1 VANRV
6 RFPQDKDVPDT
17 MPRLAL
23 FCALIASAVG
33 IAVPLTA
40 NAASDDSHPV
50 FVSSGTVTY
59 DFIAVGDSASKTVHV
74 SNPSSKSLTI
84 SNIDFSGPD
93 TADFA
98 ITANTC
104 TGAKLVN
111 GSGCNVTVR
120 FSPVLAGTRVA
131 SLRFTD
137 DSPCKNFVTVAG
149 SGTQTQPPT
158 FARSAACDQ
167 GVEQV
172 EVPGQTVTQTTTTS
186 TTTTITRTVPV
197 PTVNGQAAIT
207 LPTSCVS
214 KRAITFHLAAPA
226 GQIFKKVT
234 VKLGSK
240 TFKTLKG
247 KTIKS
252 TISLKGLP
260 RGRFTLSIVGTL
272 KSGKTVKQTRHYVT
286 CVANKKG
293 K

>member
-1 VANRV
+1 
-6 RFPQDKDVPDT
+6 
-17 MPRLAL
+17 MPRIAL
-23 FCALIASAVG
+23 FCALIASAIG

-40 NAASDDSHPV
+40 NAASDNSQPV

-59 DFIAVGDSASKTVHV
+59 DFVAVGDSVSKTVRV

-84 SNIDFSGPD
+84 SNVDFSGPD

-98 ITANTC
+98 ITANSC
-104 TGAKLVN
+104 VGARLAN
-111 GSGCNVTVR
+111 GSGCAITVR
-120 FSPVLAGTRVA
+120 FSPVMSGTRVA
-131 SLRFTD
+131 ALRFTD
-137 DSPCKNFVTVAG
+137 DTPCKNFVTVAG
-149 SGTQTQPPT
+149 SGTETSLRNT
-158 FARSAACDQ
+158 ALAHTAACDQ

-172 EVPGQTVTQTTTTS
+172 TVPGQTVTQTTTT
-186 TTTTITRTVPV
+186 TTTTTVTRTVPV

-214 KRAITFHLAAPA
+214 KRKITFHLAAPA

-234 VKLGSK
+234 VKLGSR
-240 TFKTLKG
+240 TFKTLRG
-247 KTIKS
+247 RSIKS

-272 KSGKTVKQTRHYVT
+272 KSGKTVRQTRHYVT
-286 CVANKKG
+286 CVANKKA

>member
-1 VANRV
+1 
-6 RFPQDKDVPDT
+6 
-17 MPRLAL
+17 MPRIAL
-23 FCALIASAVG
+23 FCALIASAIG

-40 NAASDDSHPV
+40 NAADDSHPV

-59 DFIAVGDSASKTVHV
+59 DFVEVGDSASKTVHI

-84 SNIDFSGPD
+84 SAVDFSGPD
-93 TADFA
+93 TADFS
-98 ITANTC
+98 ITANSC
-104 TGAKLVN
+104 VGAKLVS
-111 GSGCNVTVR
+111 GSGCAVTVR
-120 FSPVLAGTRVA
+120 FAPVMDGTRVA

-149 SGTQTQPPT
+149 SGTQTKNVER
-158 FARSAACDQ
+158 AHSAACDQ

-172 EVPGQTVTQTTTTS
+172 TVPGQTVTQTTTTT

-197 PTVNGQAAIT
+197 PTVNGQDAIA

-214 KRAITFHLAAPA
+214 KRSITFHLAAPA

-234 VKLGSK
+234 VKLGGR
-240 TFKTLKG
+240 TFKTLRGRSIRSKV
-247 KTIKS
+247 
-252 TISLKGLP
+252 SLKGLP

-272 KSGKTVKQTRHYVT
+272 NSGRTVRQTRHYVT
-286 CVANKKG
+286 CVANKKA